1 MGSRLFSSFPEA
13 HSFARELVL
22 RTGRTPVVRPFGN
35 NFQVSGTDVDDESH
49 GISNSAVVI
58 SKGSD
63 IFERL
68 DPEALALALQ
78 ELLDDSGAPHVHQ
91 SSHLRSRT
99 DDTDGVSVDI
109 PSVLSAIA
117 EYVDCL
123 AELHH
128 VKSLEYA
135 REMSCQLAEISERLA
150 PFSLGLNAIQRAK
163 VLAAKSKTL
172 PSETV
177 GQQDAKLAT
186 KMAQLNARA
195 GICSCGG
202 KIIVR
207 EGPYGYFFGC
217 TNFPDCFRTRRLTP
231 EEIEFLDSPRMS

>member
-35 NFQVSGTDVDDESH
+35 NFQVSGTDVDEGSH
-49 GISNSAVVI
+49 GISNSVLVI

-78 ELLDDSGAPHVHQ
+78 ELLDDSGAPHVDQ
-91 SSHLRSRT
+91 GSHLRSRT

-123 AELHH
+123 AELPY

-135 REMSCQLAEISERLA
+135 REVSCQLAEIAERLS
-150 PFSLGLNAIQRAK
+150 PFKLGLMAIQRAR

-172 PSETV
+172 PSESV
-177 GQQDAKLAT
+177 VKHEAHFAT
-186 KMAQLNARA
+186 KMAQLNARGA
-195 GICSCGG
+195 TCRCGG
-202 KIIVR
+202 KFILR
-207 EGPYGYFFGC
+207 ESSYGYFFGC
-217 TNFPDCFRTRRLTP
+217 TNFPDCFRKRRLTSQ
-231 EEIEFLDSPRMS
+231 EVEFLDSCRIA